1 MATHNERI
9 VKYNKLNGKYLKDA
23 DDLLK
28 QKDYSQASE
37 KYWGAAAEAT
47 KAYAESVGKHL
58 KTHADLWDFVIGL
71 NKKEPEL
78 KLLHLFADANHLHSN
93 FYEDE
98 LRPEVVEELAK
109 SVKKYIH
116 TMKRIA
122 D

>member
-1 MATHNERI
+1 MASHAHPRV

-23 DDLLK
+23 DELLK
-28 QKDYSQASE
+28 KKDYSQASE

-47 KAYAESVGKHL
+47 KAHAESAGKHL

-71 NKKEPEL
+71 NKKGPEL
-78 KLLHLFADANHLHSN
+78 NLLHLFADANHLHSN
-93 FYEDE
+93 SYEDD

-116 TMKRIA
+116 TIKHM
-122 D
+122 